1 MTDIAVSSPENRNEN
16 SLPTV
21 ACELGGHDSPI
32 QKSNLLQFEYTSPDY
47 PKTIGDD
54 SAGLCVL
61 RIDHDWKFGPRYTN
75 ETNGSANS
83 TSMDDTESSDY
94 YSVPDDEDFYE
105 ELCGLDIEPIT
116 DEGEEGNEESTTGE
130 EGEEEGQ
137 KQKPKR
143 PKQKPKICQV
153 SNFFSKIIFIELLE
167 NELTGKLSLD

>member
-1 MTDIAVSSPENRNEN
+1 MTDIALSNLENRNEN

-47 PKTIGDD
+47 PTTIGED

-61 RIDHDWKFGPRYTN
+61 RIDHNWKFGPRN
-75 ETNGSANS
+75 NNATNGNGNS

-105 ELCGLDIEPIT
+105 ELCGLNIEPIT
-116 DEGEEGNEESTTGE
+116 GEGEEGNGESTTGE
-130 EGEEEGQ
+130 EGGEEGQ
-137 KQKPKR
+137 QQKPNM

-153 SNFFSKIIFIELLE
+153 RKHFLLIKFTE
-167 NELTGKLSLD
+167 SLRI